1 MKVKLHPKVQ
11 KAIDKINEP
20 DYTRIDKALEKLEE
34 DPPKGD
40 IIRLSGKNDEYR
52 LRIGDYRLMFYYE
65 NDDDGTPYI
74 FVYKIGMRG
83 QVYKGV

>member
-1 MKVKLHPKVQ
+1 MEVRLHPKVQ

-34 DPPKGD
+34 EPPKGD

-52 LRIGDYRLMFYYE
+52 LRIGDYRLLFKYKTDE
-65 NDDDGTPYI
+65 IGNRYI
-74 FVYKIGMRG
+74 NVHDIGMRG